1 MRASFR
7 NVAKDYIIANA
18 DDLSRL
24 DANEVKALTKD
35 FIREKGFSKEDIYSS
50 AAAPEA
56 AAPKKPATTSGRS
69 KPAAGPVK
77 GTAKKGEERQAPKTI
92 DEWESAHND
101 RITAFLGERNIS

>member
-1 MRASFR
+1 
-7 NVAKDYIIANA
+7 
-18 DDLSRL
+18 
-24 DANEVKALTKD
+24 VKALTKD
-35 FIREKGFSKEDIYSS
+35 FIREKGFSKEDIYS

-56 AAPKKPATTSGRS
+56 AATKKPATTSGRS

-77 GTAKKGEERQAPKTI
+77 GAVKNGEERQAPKTI